1 MLCTLLNSVISI
13 TNKSLSR
20 CSGPSKTE
28 LMFALAQSR
37 RAEFI
42 VAKTNVYC
50 KRLFGF

>member
-1 MLCTLLNSVISI
+1 MYSVQLSYLD
-13 TNKSLSR
+13 NKSLSR
-20 CSGPSKTE
+20 SFHSSKME
-28 LMFALAQSR
+28 LMFALAQSH